1 VIDWNA
7 KRIRARQRP
16 LDFDRRRG
24 NRDRMLEDLL
34 GRGIVEITP
43 PEVKAGGG
51 RSATG
56 VDAVE
61 TNGILRVKQT
71 ARLLHIVREL
81 DE

>member
-1 VIDWNA
+1 MIDWNA
-7 KRIRARQRP
+7 KRIRACQRP
-16 LDFDRRRG
+16 LDFEGRKR
-24 NRDRMLEDLL
+24 NRDRMLEELL

-43 PEVKAGGG
+43 PEVKARRG

-56 VDAVE
+56 VDAVA
-61 TNGILRVKQT
+61 TDGILRVKQT